1 MTDTSSAQARDN
13 ATAETGIA
21 LVGDGWTKP
30 AGRTRGPVRIVG
42 AGLLGASIG
51 LALRANGV
59 DVELDDASPS
69 QLRLAVDYGAG
80 TAAVTADPGASN
92 GRDAG
97 STEID
102 PSASASAA
110 ASEPVSI
117 VVVCVPPDVTADVV
131 ERELAAHPEAVVTD
145 VASIKLEPY
154 RTLLSRGVDLTRYIG
169 SHPMAGR
176 ERGGAISAR
185 ADLFYGRPWV
195 ICRDHETPTDLLALV
210 EGLALDLG
218 ATPIEMT
225 PEEHDRSVGLVSH
238 VPQLVASL
246 LAARLRDAPD
256 AAVRLAG
263 QGLRDTTRIASSA
276 PELWVQI
283 LGANA
288 APVVDVLDAFADDLE
303 QVTEALRHPDAAGSR
318 RRVAETIAAGNSG
331 VARLPGKH
339 GQDRRFDSIVVM
351 VDDTPGQLGRLFT
364 EFGEIG
370 VNIEDL
376 RLEHSP
382 GAQIGLAEISV
393 LPEVTER
400 TIRDLEARGWR
411 IASI

>member
-80 TAAVTADPGASN
+80 VAAVGTDSGASN